1 MSKTRQNR
9 PCCCGCSLV
18 SLLTIAAFLGFF
30 SAIYF
35 FAPGRTNL
43 LVLGIDQ
50 TAPGSDAGRSDT
62 NILVSLVPTGPYVR
76 MLSIPRDLW
85 VTIPGIGENRIN
97 TAHFFAENSSPG
109 SGPAAAMQTVQENFG
124 VDVSYYVRI
133 KFEGFREV
141 FNALGGVE
149 ITLDESMAGYEAG
162 THFLTGR
169 KALAFA
175 RNRTGSDDFQRM
187 KQGQIILKA
196 AFRKLMSPLSW
207 ARFPAVSAALFKSVD
222 SNLPVWLWPR
232 LGLTFFRVEPDGID
246 TYTISREMVTPTTTD
261 QGAAILLPNWDQ
273 INPLLFDLFE
283 Q

>member
-1 MSKTRQNR
+1 MSKTNR
-9 PCCCGCSLV
+9 NRSCCCGCSLIP
-18 SLLTIAAFLGFF
+18 LLTIAAFLGFF

-43 LVLGIDQ
+43 LILGIDQ

-76 MLSIPRDLW
+76 ILSIPRDLW
-85 VTIPGIGENRIN
+85 VTIPGLGENRIN
-97 TAHFFAENSSPG
+97 TAHFFAEAAAPG

-124 VDVSYYVRI
+124 VDVSYFVRI

-149 ITLDESMAGYEAG
+149 ITLDTPMAGYEAG
-162 THFLTGR
+162 THLLTGR

-196 AFRKLMSPLSW
+196 AFRKLMSPVNW
-207 ARFPAVSAALFKSVD
+207 VRVPAVSAALFRSID

-232 LGLTFFRVEPDGID
+232 LGLTLLRVGPDGID
-246 TYTISREMVTPTTTD
+246 SHTVGREMVTPTTTD
-261 QGAAILLPNWDQ
+261 QGAAILLPNWDL
-273 INPLLFDLFE
+273 INPLLFVLFE

>member
-1 MSKTRQNR
+1 MSKTHRNY

-18 SLLTIAAFLGFF
+18 PLLTIAAFLGFF

-43 LVLGIDQ
+43 LILGIDQ

-97 TAHFFAENSSPG
+97 TAHFFAEAAAPG

-124 VDVSYYVRI
+124 VEVSYYVRI

-149 ITLDESMAGYEAG
+149 ITLDEPMAGYEAG
-162 THFLTGR
+162 THSLTGR

-175 RNRTGSDDFQRM
+175 RNRSGSDDFQRM
-187 KQGQIILKA
+187 NQGQIILKA
-196 AFRKLMSPLSW
+196 AFRKLMSPVNWVRL
-207 ARFPAVSAALFKSVD
+207 PTVGAALFRSVD

-232 LGLTFFRVEPDGID
+232 LGLTLLRVGPEGID
-246 TYTISREMVTPTTTD
+246 NHTVGREMVTPTTTE
-261 QGAAILLPNWDQ
+261 QGAAILLPKWDQ
-273 INPLLFDLFE
+273 INPLLFELFE